1 MCGRQQGSVK
11 PTAGSR
17 VAVSREQNIGLVICC
32 VLAVLSEIIGVY
44 VTNGVV
50 YVTNDIIYVTSD
62 CRGCKEIF
70 VTLHPC

>member
-1 MCGRQQGSVK
+1 MAFSL
-11 PTAGSR
+11 R
-17 VAVSREQNIGLVICC
+17 VWHCEAMLSRE
-32 VLAVLSEIIGVY
+32 IIAVY

-50 YVTNDIIYVTSD
+50 YVTNGIVYVTSD